1 MGFIYL
7 YIFEEFAT
15 AALTREAGANRERDG
30 SIKASQLV
38 RVGQSGTA
46 RAGSGQGFNFK
57 FETDFN
63 QHDPSLPD
71 LFLQR
76 FHYYL

>member
-46 RAGSGQGFNFK
+46 RALILNLKQILTNMI
-57 FETDFN
+57 
-63 QHDPSLPD
+63 L
-71 LFLQR
+71 
-76 FHYYL
+76 HYQICFYSVFIIIYNKAS